1 MLTVH
6 FPDADRSPT
15 LARPPALDELVQGDN
30 ADLQLKAAATQRAPS
45 DNQAKASYQ
54 DALGAAKAQLID
66 AMHAS
71 QCATT
76 QKSGNPES
84 PLQQGMDALA
94 QTLHAD
100 DPSWLLEQLRQP
112 DIAAGC
118 QPHLPVSES
127 AGGAYI
133 QERRMPI
140 APTLSTVPHNPI
152 EENAPGG
159 LSMRISRR
167 EEPHTETATRARPAP
182 SY

>member
-1 MLTVH
+1 MLTAR

-15 LARPPALDELVQGDN
+15 LARQPALDELVQGAN
-30 ADLQLKAAATQRAPS
+30 ADLQLKAAAAQRAPS

-54 DALGAAKAQLID
+54 AALGAAKARLLD

-76 QKSGNPES
+76 QKSGSAES
-84 PLQQGMDALA
+84 PLQQGIDALA
-94 QTLHAD
+94 QTLRAD
-100 DPSWLLEQLRQP
+100 DPNWLLEQLRQP
-112 DIAAGC
+112 DITAGC

-140 APTLSTVPHNPI
+140 APTRSTAPHTPI
-152 EENAPGG
+152 EEHAPGG

-167 EEPHTETATRARPAP
+167 EEPHTETATRAHPAP